1 VCKFQQEPSKNKK
14 INTILKI
21 EIENRK
27 SKGIMKESKVD
38 NKIANCAW
46 KLSEKNEKLYMNC
59 DDAKARFNHNY

>member
-1 VCKFQQEPSKNKK
+1 
-14 INTILKI
+14 
-21 EIENRK
+21 
-27 SKGIMKESKVD
+27 MKESKAKQSKVD